1 MPRQSAAFDPCGR
14 DGPRRIAREVAVA
27 RAGVRERALRPLVR
41 QSIRLRSGHPAPRRR
56 RAATACV
63 RYVRQPDGTCHFKS
77 NDGHYAHWNFP
88 LTRHAPIADRQP
100 SLALSRLC
108 LQAEHPR
115 CASRSQAQWAH
126 HRRFDAQRKA
136 LSRQVRPV
144 RRGQRVS
151 GSADGSRCGVGA
163 HAQTETSRAPLRRDC
178 AASARPSR
186 SGAAYS
192 IACAPAG
199 SAQPPR
205 PPPSRNSTCRHGSPV
220 RRRSTREYQPRDP
233 TRGGGRGAVLE
244 YCTGVV

>member
-1 MPRQSAAFDPCGR
+1 MLTRRPSKTCTRGGCRTCRCSRTCAAADGAPVHSTPKRARHPTSQARCHSLRQVRPPAGWHVPLQVQ
-14 DGPRRIAREVAVA
+14 RRPLRALELSPDEARADRRASTIARTVT
-27 RAGVRERALRPLVR
+27 LMP
-41 QSIRLRSGHPAPRRR
+41 
-56 RAATACV
+56 
-63 RYVRQPDGTCHFKS
+63 
-77 NDGHYAHWNFP
+77 
-88 LTRHAPIADRQP
+88 
-100 SLALSRLC
+100 
-108 LQAEHPR
+108 QAEHPR
-115 CASRSQAQWAH
+115 CASRSQAQWAR

-163 HAQTETSRAPLRRDC
+163 HAQTETRFAPLRRDC

-199 SAQPPR
+199 SAQPRR

-220 RRRSTREYQPRDP
+220 RRTSTREYQPRDP
-233 TRGGGRGAVLE
+233 TRGGCRGAVLE